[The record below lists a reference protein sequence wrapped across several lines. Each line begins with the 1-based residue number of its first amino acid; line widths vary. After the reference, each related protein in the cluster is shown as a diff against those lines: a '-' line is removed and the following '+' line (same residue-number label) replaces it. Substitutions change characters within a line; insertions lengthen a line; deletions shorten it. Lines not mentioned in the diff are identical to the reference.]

1 MEIIS
6 FMKKSSWQFSSL
18 MLLLF
23 CILYLPLQAQDDLLE
38 ALQQSSDT
46 LVQDEYVE
54 ATFKGTRLINGHSVE
69 LREKKVLDFII
80 SHRFGRLNSGAYEL
94 FGLDESTVRIG
105 FDYGLTDRLNI
116 GIGRSSFQKVYDG
129 FLKYKIL
136 RQGVGQGK
144 SPVSAV
150 AFASTAISTLRSQN
164 ELSTAN
170 RLSYVFQLLIAR
182 KFNDRLSLQFMPG
195 IVHRNLALS
204 PNDDN
209 DIYFVGLG
217 GRYKLTQRVSLNTE
231 YYHLIN
237 KPEPGV
243 EPVQP
248 SFSIGVDIETGGHVF
263 QLHLTNSRAMQE
275 KGFITETTGDF
286 FKGDIHYGFN
296 ISRVFYF

>member
-1 MEIIS
+1 MENIK
-6 FMKKSSWQFSSL
+6 FMKRNSWQFSSL
-18 MLLLF
+18 VLLLS
-23 CILYLPLQAQDDLLE
+23 CILYFPLQAQDDLLD

-46 LVQDEYVE
+46 LEEDGYVE

-69 LREKKVLDFII
+69 LREKNALDFII

-116 GIGRSSFQKVYDG
+116 GIGRSSFRKVYDG
-129 FLKYKIL
+129 FLKYKFL
-136 RQGVGQGK
+136 RQGEGRGN

-150 AFASTAISTLRSQN
+150 AFASTSLTTLRSPN
-164 ELSTAN
+164 ELTAAN

-182 KFNDRLSLQFMPG
+182 KFNDRFSLQLMPG
-195 IVHRNLALS
+195 MVHRNLALS

-209 DIYFVGLG
+209 DIFYLGIG
-217 GRYKLTQRVSLNTE
+217 GRYKLTRRVSLNTE
-231 YYHLIN
+231 YYYLIN
-237 KPEPGV
+237 KPEAGL
-243 EPVQP
+243 EPVHS
-248 SFSIGVDIETGGHVF
+248 SFAIGVDIETGGHVF

-275 KGFITETTGDF
+275 KGFITETSGDF